1 VAENTD
7 QLRAADLITAIKSAG
22 IRFIVALPDRTTS
35 EHLLKPMLADP
46 ELRVV
51 QVCKEDEGVSI
62 CSGLY
67 AAGQRALLLMQHTG
81 LLDSSNALRGVA
93 VEGHNSIPRNLVHGL
108 CQNGTY
114 ETNGAVAIP
123 GRGQV
128 SFAGLAREAGYPQ
141 TYRFDTLTPRSR
153 NSVDCDRTSIT
164 RVGLRSVSRSLSSNC
179 GVPHTTTTSGYT

>member
-51 QVCKEDEGVSI
+51 QICKEDEGVSI

-67 AAGQRALLLMQHTG
+67 AAGQRALLLMQYTG
-81 LLDSSNALRGVA
+81 LLDSINALRGVA
-93 VEGHNSIPRNLVHGL
+93 MEGHNPV
-108 CQNGTY
+108 CMM
-114 ETNGAVAIP
+114 
-123 GRGQV
+123 
-128 SFAGLAREAGYPQ
+128 
-141 TYRFDTLTPRSR
+141 
-153 NSVDCDRTSIT
+153 
-164 RVGLRSVSRSLSSNC
+164 VGLLHKGP
-179 GVPHTTTTSGYT
+179 GVPPLQSRHYGVRIVEPVLDAMQIAHHLIEVPDDVEKVVPAIEAAYEQSMPVVMLIGREPL